1 MRPEKKMHT
10 LYNMY
15 IVGLKTS
22 AHPEKYQTL
31 LKYMHIVRLGAS
43 VKSWEIVDQEL
54 WLLYM
59 GNTRN
64 SLPYS
69 YKNDK
74 SKTSVNKCYNF
85 NKMGM
90 CDRVP
95 CNYKHVCFSCSGHHP
110 YYTCKTWTCIVL
122 SKTVQKSFS

>member
-1 MRPEKKMHT
+1 MGIDP
-10 LYNMY
+10 
-15 IVGLKTS
+15 
-22 AHPEKYQTL
+22 
-31 LKYMHIVRLGAS
+31 

-59 GNTRN
+59 GGTRN
-64 SLPYS
+64 SLPDS

-90 CDRVP
+90 CDRIP
-95 CNYKHVCFSCSGHHP
+95 CNYKHVCSSCSGRHP
-110 YYTCKTWTCIVL
+110 YYTCPNRNTYENVGNH
-122 SKTVQKSFS
+122 SFRARAPNRFQ

>member
-1 MRPEKKMHT
+1 
-10 LYNMY
+10 
-15 IVGLKTS
+15 
-22 AHPEKYQTL
+22 
-31 LKYMHIVRLGAS
+31 
-43 VKSWEIVDQEL
+43 
-54 WLLYM
+54 M

-64 SLPYS
+64 SLPDS

-95 CNYKHVCFSCSGHHP
+95 YNYKHVCFSCSGHHP
-110 YYTCKTWTCIVL
+110 YYACPNRNTYENVGNH
-122 SKTVQKSFS
+122 SFRAPFRARAPTGFNSPGLRGSFRLRAHGQGFRFQCQGQGYTR